1 MNYQKIILK
10 FCASEEKNLSK
21 VYINEFFGENVSY
34 LSVQMEDILSLPKL
48 AKSIGWIVD
57 NECVFYHF
65 AWNGKDS
72 LTDGSFDDQLS
83 NVVNSANAVKCA
95 KLMGCFKVC

>member
-1 MNYQKIILK
+1 MKKAIVTGATGLIGKAVVNELSKNNIEVL
-10 FCASEEKNLSK
+10 CVGRKNLSK

-65 AWNGKDS
+65 AWNGKD
-72 LTDGSFDDQLS
+72 
-83 NVVNSANAVKCA
+83 C
-95 KLMGCFKVC
+95 